1 MDDAIVVKCDRTSQT
16 SSGVRQ
22 QRKWYLFRSLCVTHP
37 LDTHFPSR
45 TTRTNSDLLDGS
57 IPMSS
62 TSFHDQKLV
71 MQFFSELNVAIPSSE
86 TVTMRW

>member
-1 MDDAIVVKCDRTSQT
+1 M
-16 SSGVRQ
+16 
-22 QRKWYLFRSLCVTHP
+22 
-37 LDTHFPSR
+37 
-45 TTRTNSDLLDGS
+45 NSDLLDGS